1 MGIGI
6 IKINGT
12 YRNLVVEV
20 CTERRGRAFSTRDVT
35 RACPIRLLVQVSY
48 GPCVSVAAGS
58 KIVADFAFSLGDPE
72 KQVRCNDGWLGGA
85 AEQHTSH
92 CARCTR

>member
-20 CTERRGRAFSTRDVT
+20 CSERRGRAFSTRD
-35 RACPIRLLVQVSY
+35 ACVSY
-48 GPCVSVAAGS
+48 PAVGAG
-58 KIVADFAFSLGDPE
+58 VVWSLCICRSRFQDCRGFRVQP
-72 KQVRCNDGWLGGA
+72 W
-85 AEQHTSH
+85 
-92 CARCTR
+92 